1 MQTMPQEYQRLISL
15 LNYSLKALV
24 QLRRRK
30 LLLIAQTRI
39 GTQIFVQIEDF

>member
-24 QLRRRK
+24 QLGRK